1 MPYKDPVKRRIHDAV
16 YRKRNRKRISETDAR
31 FRRRHHKRLLKKA
44 RKFRRDHPEWRL
56 GHAEWVQKN
65 PKRRAEHTKRNKL
78 KKYGLT
84 LDQFNAL
91 CKKQQGRCAI
101 CRKLPKADQVLHVD
115 HDHKTRRVRG
125 LLCPGC
131 NRGIGMLQDSSK
143 LLRRALVYLERSHV
157 IG

>member
-1 MPYKDPVKRRIHDAV
+1 MKRRIHDAV

-91 CKKQQGRCAI
+91 CKKQRGRCAI